1 VHELIVKVLNDIR
14 GSWRFRWYAL
24 VIAWVV
30 CLLGWVVIF
39 MIPNTYE
46 ANARVY
52 VDTQSALRPLLKG
65 LAVEPDV
72 ESDLAL
78 VRQALLSR
86 PRLEEV
92 AQATDLS
99 VRAKTPEDMQVLVTN
114 LQQRILIQA
123 DSRNPNSSTDGTYR
137 ITFRDGSREKSV
149 QVVERL
155 LNSFVEDTL
164 GNKRE
169 GQEDAQRFL
178 KEQIADYERRLAE
191 AENRVADFKKKNVG
205 KMPDDRGDY
214 FVRLQT
220 EMSEID
226 TARRQLALAEAR
238 RDEMTRQLSGEEPF
252 MFGFDDASSN
262 QPKQGG
268 RAGDVASRIQE
279 LQRREEELLL
289 RYTEKHP
296 EVIAVRATIV
306 DLKKQQEEELARVRA
321 GQGATGTLSQSLKTN
336 PVYQGIRVELNRTEV
351 QIAELRRD
359 LGQRQARLAE
369 LQKLVNNVPEV
380 EAELARLN
388 RDYEVTRTQY
398 QQLVQRLET
407 AKLSED
413 AARTGTVSFQVI
425 DPPAA
430 QLEPV
435 APDRVLLLAGIFMLA
450 LGAGFGAAYLL
461 NQTRP
466 VFYDVRTLTEALG
479 LPVLGPITRAWV
491 DRARLRERMQLLA
504 FSCGGALLVVAF
516 GLVLL
521 LREPAVRSF
530 AHLMS

>member
-1 VHELIVKVLNDIR
+1 VHDIIVKVLNDIR

-24 VIAWVV
+24 AIAWGL
-30 CLLGWVVIF
+30 CLVGWAAIF
-39 MIPNTYE
+39 AIPDTFE

-72 ESDLAL
+72 DSELAL

-86 PRLEEV
+86 PRLEQV
-92 AQATDLS
+92 ARDTDLS
-99 VRAKTPEDMQVLVTN
+99 IRAKTPEAMQGLVSN
-114 LQQRILIQA
+114 LQQRIVIVT
-123 DSRNPNSSTDGTYR
+123 DSRNPNSTTDGTYR
-137 ITFRDGSREKSV
+137 ITFRDSSREKGV

-178 KEQIADYERRLAE
+178 REQIADYEQRLAA
-191 AENRVADFKKKNVG
+191 AENRVAEFKKRNVG

-214 FVRLQT
+214 FARLQAEMT
-220 EMSEID
+220 ESD
-226 TARRQLALAEAR
+226 NVRRQLALAEAR
-238 RDEMTRQLSGEEPF
+238 REELNRQLSGEEPF
-252 MFGFDDASSN
+252 MFGFEDSTA
-262 QPKQGG
+262 QPRQGSGG
-268 RAGDVASRIQE
+268 RGDVAARIQE

-289 RYTEKHP
+289 RFTEKHP
-296 EVIAVRATIV
+296 EVIAVRATIA
-306 DLKKQQEEELARVRA
+306 DLKKQQEAELARVRA
-321 GQGATGTLSQSLKTN
+321 GQGATGSLSQSLKTN
-336 PVYQGIRVELNRTEV
+336 PVYQGIRVEMNRTEV

-359 LGQRQARLAE
+359 LAQHASRLSE
-369 LQKLVNNVPEV
+369 LQRLVNNVPEV

-413 AARTGTVSFQVI
+413 AARTGTVNFQVI

-430 QLEPV
+430 LLQPV
-435 APDRVLLLAGIFMLA
+435 APNRTLLLAVVFLFAVGAA
-450 LGAGFGAAYLL
+450 LGGAYVL
-461 NQTRP
+461 NLTRP
-466 VFYDVRTLTEALG
+466 VFYDVRTLSEILG
-479 LPVLGPITRAWV
+479 LPVLGPVSRGMFDGVRT
-491 DRARLRERMQLLA
+491 RERTQLLV
-504 FSCGGALLVVAF
+504 FSCAGAMLVAVL
-516 GLVLL
+516 GVLL
-521 LREPAVRSF
+521 MLRGPAVRSLAAVF
-530 AHLMS
+530 G

>member
-1 VHELIVKVLNDIR
+1 MHSIIVQILNDIR

-24 VIAWVV
+24 AIAWGV
-30 CLLGWVVIF
+30 CLLGWAVTFVIPDTF
-39 MIPNTYE
+39 E

-72 ESDLAL
+72 DSDLAL

-86 PRLEEV
+86 PRLEQV
-92 AQATDLS
+92 ARETDLS
-99 VRAKTPEDMQVLVTN
+99 IRAKTPEAMQGLIVN
-114 LQQRILIQA
+114 LQQRIVIVA
-123 DSRNPNSSTDGTYR
+123 DVRNPNSTTDGTYR
-137 ITFRDGSREKSV
+137 ITFRDYSREKSV

-178 KEQIADYERRLAE
+178 REQIADYERRLAA
-191 AENRVADFKKKNVG
+191 AENRVAEFKKRNVG

-214 FVRLQT
+214 FARLQA
-220 EMSEID
+220 EMSAGD
-226 TARRQLALAEAR
+226 AVRGQLALAEAR
-238 RDEMTRQLSGEEPF
+238 RAELNRQMSGEEPF
-252 MFGFDDASSN
+252 MFGFEDSAS
-262 QPKQGG
+262 QPRGG
-268 RAGDVASRIQE
+268 GSRGDVAGRIQE

-296 EVIAVRATIV
+296 EVIAVRSTID
-306 DLKKQQEEELARVRA
+306 DLKKQQEAELARVRA
-321 GQGATGTLSQSLKTN
+321 GQGTTGILSQSLKTN
-336 PVYQGIRVELNRTEV
+336 PVFQSIRVELNRTEV

-359 LGQRQARLAE
+359 LAQRQGRLTE

-388 RDYEVTRTQY
+388 RDYEVTQAQY

-413 AARTGTVSFQVI
+413 AARTGTVNFQVI

-430 QLEPV
+430 LLQPV
-435 APDRVLLLAGIFMLA
+435 APNRTLLLAGVFVVA
-450 LGAGFGAAYLL
+450 LGVALGGAYLL
-461 NQTRP
+461 NLTRP
-466 VFYDVRTLTEALG
+466 VFYDVRTLTEVMG
-479 LPVLGPITRAWV
+479 LPVLGPVSRGYFDGAK
-491 DRARLRERMQLLA
+491 ARERAQLA
-504 FSCGGALLVVAF
+504 VFSCAGALLVAAL
-516 GLVLL
+516 GVLL
-521 LREPAVRSF
+521 MLREPAMRALSSV
-530 AHLMS
+530 LG